1 VLLLAGLAWG
11 ATVTKQIPVGAAVQV
26 LTTQL
31 NDLAPNTT
39 SAASAPVDNR
49 ASAPSGGSGAL
60 LCEVEALVTFV
71 ATPDPDG
78 VIAVWFQKSID
89 DNNYETTFLG
99 NPVVTLPVNI
109 VAPATTVRV
118 IREVKCP
125 PTLFTVA
132 VKNDNTGV
140 AFGPVGNIVSVR
152 FVTLEGL

>member
-1 VLLLAGLAWG
+1 MLLLVGVVWG
-11 ATVTKQIPVGAAVQV
+11 ATVTKQLPVGAAVQV

-31 NDLAPNTT
+31 NGLAPNAT
-39 SAASAPVDNR
+39 SAASTAVDNR
-49 ASAPSGGSGAL
+49 ATAPTGGGGAL
-60 LCEVEALVTFV
+60 LCEVEALVTFA

-78 VIAVWFQKSID
+78 AIAVWFQRSLD

-99 NPVVTLPVNI
+99 NPTVTLPVNL

-125 PTLFTVA
+125 PGLFTVA
-132 VKNDNTGV
+132 IKNDNTGV
-140 AFGPVGNIVSVR
+140 AFAASGNIVSVR